1 MKNYAL
7 FFLITVVFYVAS
19 CKKDENSANFKNLTG
34 TTWKSDS
41 LLINGVDAS
50 GSGGLLENFSG
61 DVKFNA
67 DGTGNFGTYSGN
79 WRFALNETQLVITSP
94 SLPLPLT
101 AQIKEL
107 TSTSL
112 KITTALPDPMN
123 PANFLN
129 VRMTFKPK

>member
-1 MKNYAL
+1 MKNYAI

-19 CKKDENSANFKNLTG
+19 CKKDENSSNFKNITG
-34 TTWKSDS
+34 TTWRSDS
-41 LLINGVDAS
+41 LLVNGVDAS
-50 GSGGLLENFSG
+50 ANGGLLENFSG
-61 DVKFNA
+61 DVKFNE
-67 DGTGNFGTYSGN
+67 DGTGNFGSYSGN

-94 SLPLPLT
+94 SLPLPIT
-101 AQIKEL
+101 AHIKEL

-112 KITTALPDPMN
+112 KITTAFPDPAN